1 MSGIYIH
8 IPFCKS
14 RCVYCG
20 FYSTMLLDLRHSYVD
35 AICRELELRSDY
47 LSEPVSTVYFGGGT
61 PSVLS
66 VDDLDRIFNAL
77 YKYNKVYGNSNGVA
91 EFTIECNPDDITD
104 EFCSFLSSSP
114 VNRISM
120 GVQSFSDGL
129 LKFAR
134 RRHGSSQPKVAV
146 ERLRHIGIPNISIDL
161 MFGFPNESLEV
172 WRNDVDKAL
181 SLDVEHISAYSLMF
195 EESTCLYGMLK
206 RGEVKECDEETS
218 LAMFNMLIDRLEAA
232 GYEHYEISN
241 FARPGF
247 RSQHNS
253 SYWHGVPYLGL
264 GASAHSF
271 NGSTRQW
278 NIGDVRKY
286 IDSISCGNIPAEI
299 EVLTKDNS
307 YDDMIMTG
315 LRTVEGVSLD
325 EVERRFGK
333 DYLDFL
339 EREALRYV
347 KAKLLKYSADHR
359 SISLTRKGLF
369 VSDSVM
375 CDLMHV
381 V

>member
-1 MSGIYIH
+1 
-8 IPFCKS
+8 
-14 RCVYCG
+14 
-20 FYSTMLLDLRHSYVD
+20 
-35 AICRELELRSDY
+35 
-47 LSEPVSTVYFGGGT
+47 
-61 PSVLS
+61 
-66 VDDLDRIFNAL
+66 
-77 YKYNKVYGNSNGVA
+77 
-91 EFTIECNPDDITD
+91 
-104 EFCSFLSSSP
+104 
-114 VNRISM
+114 
-120 GVQSFSDGL
+120 
-129 LKFAR
+129 
-134 RRHGSSQPKVAV
+134 
-146 ERLRHIGIPNISIDL
+146 

-172 WRNDVDKAL
+172 WRDDIDKAL

-195 EESTCLYGMLK
+195 EEGTCLYGMLQ

-218 LAMFNMLIDRLEAA
+218 LAMFNMLIDKLEAA

-241 FARPGF
+241 FAKPGF

-347 KAKLLKYSADHR
+347 KAKLLKYSVDHR
-359 SISLTRKGLF
+359 SLSLTRKGLF

-381 V
+381 

>member
-20 FYSTMLLDLRHSYVD
+20 FYSTTSLDLRHSYVD

-66 VDDLDRIFNAL
+66 VDDLDRIFNAV
-77 YKYNKVYGNSNGVA
+77 YKYNKVYGNSDGVA

-134 RRHGSSQPKVAV
+134 RRHGSSQPKLAV

-172 WRNDVDKAL
+172 WRNDIDKAL

-195 EESTCLYGMLK
+195 EEGTCLYGMLQ

-241 FARPGF
+241 FAKPGF

-347 KAKLLKYSADHR
+347 KAKLLKYSVDHR
-359 SISLTRKGLF
+359 SLSLTRKGLF

-381 V
+381 

>member
-20 FYSTMLLDLRHSYVD
+20 FYSTTSLDLRHSYVD

-66 VDDLDRIFNAL
+66 VDDLDRIFNAV
-77 YKYNKVYGNSNGVA
+77 YKYNKVYGNSDGVA

-134 RRHGSSQPKVAV
+134 RRHGSSQPKLAV

-172 WRNDVDKAL
+172 WRNDIDKAL
-181 SLDVEHISAYSLMF
+181 SLGVEHISAYSLMF
-195 EESTCLYGMLK
+195 EEGTCLYGMLQ

-241 FARPGF
+241 FAKPGF

-347 KAKLLKYSADHR
+347 KAKLLKYSVDHR
-359 SISLTRKGLF
+359 SLSLTRKGLF
-369 VSDSVM
+369 VSDNVM
-375 CDLMHV
+375 CELMHV
-381 V
+381 

>member
-20 FYSTMLLDLRHSYVD
+20 FYSTTSLDLRHSYVD

-66 VDDLDRIFNAL
+66 VDDLDRIFNAV
-77 YKYNKVYGNSNGVA
+77 YKYNKVYGNSDGVA

-134 RRHGSSQPKVAV
+134 RRHGSSQPKLAV

-172 WRNDVDKAL
+172 WRDDIDKAL

-195 EESTCLYGMLK
+195 EEGTCLYGMLQ

-218 LAMFNMLIDRLEAA
+218 LAMFNMLIDKLEAA

-241 FARPGF
+241 FAKPGF

-253 SYWHGVPYLGL
+253 SYWQGVPYLGL

-347 KAKLLKYSADHR
+347 KAKLLKYSVDHR
-359 SISLTRKGLF
+359 SLSLTRKGLF

-381 V
+381 

>member
-20 FYSTMLLDLRHSYVD
+20 FYSTTSLDLRHSYVD

-47 LSEPVSTVYFGGGT
+47 LSEPVSTVYIGGGT
-61 PSVLS
+61 PSVLA
-66 VDDLDRIFNAL
+66 VDDLDRIFNAI
-77 YKYNKVYGNSNGVA
+77 YKYNNVRGNSEGVV
-91 EFTIECNPDDITD
+91 EVTIECNPDDITD
-104 EFCSFLSSSP
+104 EFCSFLSFSP
-114 VNRISM
+114 VNRVSM

-129 LKFAR
+129 LKFAG
-134 RRHGSSQPKVAV
+134 RRHDSRQPKVAV
-146 ERLRHIGIPNISIDL
+146 ERLRRIGIPNISVDL
-161 MFGFPNESLEV
+161 MFGFPKETLEV
-172 WRNDVDKAL
+172 WENDIDTAL

-195 EESTCLYGMLK
+195 EEGTCLYRMLQ

-218 LAMFNMLIDRLEAA
+218 LAMFNLLIDRLEAA

-241 FARPGF
+241 FAKPGF

-253 SYWHGVPYLGL
+253 SYWHGIPYLGL

-278 NIGDVRKY
+278 NISDVRKY
-286 IDSISCGNIPAEI
+286 IDSISFGHVPAEV

-325 EVERRFGK
+325 EVEKRFGK
-333 DYLDFL
+333 DYLNFL
-339 EREALRYV
+339 KREASRHV
-347 KAKLLKYSADHR
+347 DAKLLKYSDDRR
-359 SISLTRKGLF
+359 SLFLTRKGLF

-381 V
+381 

>member
-20 FYSTMLLDLRHSYVD
+20 FYSTTSLDLRHSYVD

-66 VDDLDRIFNAL
+66 VDDLDRIFNAV
-77 YKYNKVYGNSNGVA
+77 YKYNKVYGNSDGVA

-134 RRHGSSQPKVAV
+134 RRHGSSQPKLAV
-146 ERLRHIGIPNISIDL
+146 ERLRHIGIPNISVDL

-172 WRNDVDKAL
+172 WRNDIDKAL

-195 EESTCLYGMLK
+195 EEGTCLYGMLQ

-241 FARPGF
+241 FAKPGF

-347 KAKLLKYSADHR
+347 KAKLLKYSVDHR
-359 SISLTRKGLF
+359 SLSLTRKGLF

-381 V
+381 

>member
-20 FYSTMLLDLRHSYVD
+20 FYSTTSLDLRHSYVD

-66 VDDLDRIFNAL
+66 VDDLDRIFNAV
-77 YKYNKVYGNSNGVA
+77 YKYNKVYGNSDGVA

-134 RRHGSSQPKVAV
+134 RRHGSSQPKLAV

-172 WRNDVDKAL
+172 WRDDIDKAL

-195 EESTCLYGMLK
+195 EEGTCLYGMLQ

-218 LAMFNMLIDRLEAA
+218 LAMFNMLIDKLEAA

-241 FARPGF
+241 FAKPGF

-271 NGSTRQW
+271 NESTRQW

-347 KAKLLKYSADHR
+347 KAKLLKYSVDHR
-359 SISLTRKGLF
+359 SLSLTRKGLF

-381 V
+381 

>member
-20 FYSTMLLDLRHSYVD
+20 FYSTTSLDLRHSYVD

-66 VDDLDRIFNAL
+66 VDDLDRIFNAV
-77 YKYNKVYGNSNGVA
+77 YKYNKVYGNSDGVA

-134 RRHGSSQPKVAV
+134 RRHGSSQPKLAV

-172 WRNDVDKAL
+172 WRNDIDKAL
-181 SLDVEHISAYSLMF
+181 SLGVEHISAYSLMF
-195 EESTCLYGMLK
+195 EEGTCLYGMLQ

-218 LAMFNMLIDRLEAA
+218 LAMFNMLIDKLEAA

-241 FARPGF
+241 FAKPGF

-347 KAKLLKYSADHR
+347 KAKLLKYSVDHR
-359 SISLTRKGLF
+359 SLSLTRKGLF

-381 V
+381 

>member
-20 FYSTMLLDLRHSYVD
+20 FYSTTSLDLRHSYVD

-47 LSEPVSTVYFGGGT
+47 LSEPVSTVYIGGGT
-61 PSVLS
+61 PSVLA
-66 VDDLDRIFNAL
+66 VDDLDRIFNAI
-77 YKYNKVYGNSNGVA
+77 YKYNNVRGNSEGVV
-91 EFTIECNPDDITD
+91 EVTIECNPDDITD
-104 EFCSFLSSSP
+104 EFCSFLSFSP
-114 VNRISM
+114 VNRVSM

-129 LKFAR
+129 LKFAG
-134 RRHGSSQPKVAV
+134 RRHDSRQPKVAV
-146 ERLRHIGIPNISIDL
+146 ERLRRIGIQNISVDL
-161 MFGFPNESLEV
+161 MFGFPKETLEI
-172 WRNDVDKAL
+172 WENDIDTAL

-195 EESTCLYGMLK
+195 EEGTCLYRMLQ

-218 LAMFNMLIDRLEAA
+218 LAMFNLLIDRLEVA

-241 FARPGF
+241 FAKPGF

-253 SYWHGVPYLGL
+253 SYWHGIPYLGL

-278 NIGDVRKY
+278 NISDVRKY
-286 IDSISCGNIPAEI
+286 IDSISFGHVPAEV

-325 EVERRFGK
+325 EVEKRFGK
-333 DYLDFL
+333 DYLNFL
-339 EREALRYV
+339 KREASRHV
-347 KAKLLKYSADHR
+347 DAKLLKYSDDRR
-359 SISLTRKGLF
+359 SLFLTRKGLF

-381 V
+381 

>member
-20 FYSTMLLDLRHSYVD
+20 FYSTTSLDLRHSYVD

-77 YKYNKVYGNSNGVA
+77 YKYNKVYGNSDGVA

-172 WRNDVDKAL
+172 WRNDIDKAL

-195 EESTCLYGMLK
+195 EEGTCLYGMLQ

-218 LAMFNMLIDRLEAA
+218 LAMFNMLIDRLETA

-241 FARPGF
+241 FAKPGF

-325 EVERRFGK
+325 EVEERFGK

-347 KAKLLKYSADHR
+347 EAELLKYSADHR
-359 SISLTRKGLF
+359 SLSLTRKGLF

-381 V
+381 

>member
-20 FYSTMLLDLRHSYVD
+20 FYSTTSLDLRHSYVD

-66 VDDLDRIFNAL
+66 VDDLDRIFNAV
-77 YKYNKVYGNSNGVA
+77 YKYNKVYGNSDGVA

-134 RRHGSSQPKVAV
+134 RRHGSSQPKLAV

-172 WRNDVDKAL
+172 WRNDIDKAL
-181 SLDVEHISAYSLMF
+181 SLGVEHISAYSLMF
-195 EESTCLYGMLK
+195 EEGTCLYGMLQ

-241 FARPGF
+241 FAKSGF

-307 YDDMIMTG
+307 YDDMIITG

-347 KAKLLKYSADHR
+347 KAKLLKYSVDHR
-359 SISLTRKGLF
+359 SLSLTRKGLF

-381 V
+381 

>member
-20 FYSTMLLDLRHSYVD
+20 FYSTTSLDLRHSYVD

-66 VDDLDRIFNAL
+66 VDDLDRIFNAV
-77 YKYNKVYGNSNGVA
+77 YKYNKVYGNSDGVA

-134 RRHGSSQPKVAV
+134 RRHGSSQPKLAV

-172 WRNDVDKAL
+172 WRNDIDKAL
-181 SLDVEHISAYSLMF
+181 SLGVEHISAYSLMF
-195 EESTCLYGMLK
+195 EEGTCLYGMLQ

-241 FARPGF
+241 FAKPGF

-307 YDDMIMTG
+307 YDDMIITG

-347 KAKLLKYSADHR
+347 KAKLLKYSVDHR
-359 SISLTRKGLF
+359 SLSLTRKGLF

-381 V
+381 

>member
-20 FYSTMLLDLRHSYVD
+20 FYSTTSLDLRHSYVD

-61 PSVLS
+61 PSVLA
-66 VDDLDRIFNAL
+66 VDDLDRIFNAI
-77 YKYNKVYGNSNGVA
+77 YKYNNVRGNSEGVV
-91 EFTIECNPDDITD
+91 EVTIECNPDDITD
-104 EFCSFLSSSP
+104 EFCSFLSFSP
-114 VNRISM
+114 VNRVSM

-129 LKFAR
+129 LKFAG
-134 RRHGSSQPKVAV
+134 RRHDSRQPKVAV
-146 ERLRHIGIPNISIDL
+146 ERLRRIGIPNISVDL
-161 MFGFPNESLEV
+161 MFGFPKETLEV
-172 WRNDVDKAL
+172 WENDIDTAL

-195 EESTCLYGMLK
+195 EEGTCLYRMLQ

-218 LAMFNMLIDRLEAA
+218 LAMFNLLIDRLEAA

-241 FARPGF
+241 FAKPGF

-253 SYWHGVPYLGL
+253 SYWHGIPYLGL

-278 NIGDVRKY
+278 NISDVRKY
-286 IDSISCGNIPAEI
+286 IDSISFGHVPAEV

-325 EVERRFGK
+325 EVEKRFGK
-333 DYLDFL
+333 DYLNFL
-339 EREALRYV
+339 KREASRHV
-347 KAKLLKYSADHR
+347 DAKLLKYSDDRR
-359 SISLTRKGLF
+359 SLFLTRKGLF

-381 V
+381 

>member
-20 FYSTMLLDLRHSYVD
+20 FYSTTSLDLRHSYVD

-66 VDDLDRIFNAL
+66 ADDLDRIFNAL
-77 YKYNKVYGNSNGVA
+77 YKYNKVYGDSDGVA

-172 WRNDVDKAL
+172 WRNDIDKAL

-195 EESTCLYGMLK
+195 EEGTCLYGMLQH
-206 RGEVKECDEETS
+206 GEVKECDEETS

-241 FARPGF
+241 FAKPGF

-325 EVERRFGK
+325 EVEKRFGK

-347 KAKLLKYSADHR
+347 EAKLLKYSADHR
-359 SISLTRKGLF
+359 SLSLTRKGLF

-381 V
+381 

>member
-20 FYSTMLLDLRHSYVD
+20 FYSTTSLDLRHSYVD

-47 LSEPVSTVYFGGGT
+47 LSEPVSTVYIGGGT
-61 PSVLS
+61 PSVLA
-66 VDDLDRIFNAL
+66 VDDLDRIFNAI
-77 YKYNKVYGNSNGVA
+77 YKYNNVRGNSEGVV
-91 EFTIECNPDDITD
+91 EVTIECNPDDITD
-104 EFCSFLSSSP
+104 EFCSFLSFSP
-114 VNRISM
+114 VNRVSM

-129 LKFAR
+129 LKFAG
-134 RRHGSSQPKVAV
+134 RRHDSRQPKVAV
-146 ERLRHIGIPNISIDL
+146 ERLRRIGIPNISVDL
-161 MFGFPNESLEV
+161 MFGFPKETLEV
-172 WRNDVDKAL
+172 WENDIDTAL

-195 EESTCLYGMLK
+195 EEGTCLYRMLQ

-218 LAMFNMLIDRLEAA
+218 LAMFNLLIDRLEAA
-232 GYEHYEISN
+232 RYEHYEISN
-241 FARPGF
+241 FAKPGF

-253 SYWHGVPYLGL
+253 SYWHGIPYLGL

-278 NIGDVRKY
+278 NISDVRKY
-286 IDSISCGNIPAEI
+286 IDSISFGHVPAEV

-347 KAKLLKYSADHR
+347 KAKLLKYSVDHR
-359 SISLTRKGLF
+359 SLSLTRKGLF

-381 V
+381 

>member
-20 FYSTMLLDLRHSYVD
+20 FYSTTSLDLRHSYVD

-66 VDDLDRIFNAL
+66 VDDLDRIFNAV
-77 YKYNKVYGNSNGVA
+77 YKYNKVYGNSDGVA

-134 RRHGSSQPKVAV
+134 RRHGSSQPKLAV

-172 WRNDVDKAL
+172 WRDDIDKAL

-195 EESTCLYGMLK
+195 EEGTCLYGMLQ

-241 FARPGF
+241 FAKSGF

-253 SYWHGVPYLGL
+253 SYWHGIPYLGL

-347 KAKLLKYSADHR
+347 KAKLLKYSVDHR
-359 SISLTRKGLF
+359 SLSLTRKGLF

-381 V
+381 

>member
-20 FYSTMLLDLRHSYVD
+20 FYSTTSLDLRHSYVD

-66 VDDLDRIFNAL
+66 VDDLDRIFNAV
-77 YKYNKVYGNSNGVA
+77 YKYNKVYGNSDGVA

-134 RRHGSSQPKVAV
+134 RRHGSSQPKLAV

-172 WRNDVDKAL
+172 WRDDIDKAL

-195 EESTCLYGMLK
+195 EEGTCLYGMLQ

-218 LAMFNMLIDRLEAA
+218 LAMFNMLIDKLEAA

-241 FARPGF
+241 FAKPGF

-347 KAKLLKYSADHR
+347 KAKLLKYSVDHR
-359 SISLTRKGLF
+359 SLSLTRKGLF

-381 V
+381 

>member
-20 FYSTMLLDLRHSYVD
+20 FYSTTSLDLRHSYVD

-66 VDDLDRIFNAL
+66 VDDLDRIFNAV
-77 YKYNKVYGNSNGVA
+77 YKYNKVCGNSDGVA

-104 EFCSFLSSSP
+104 KFCSFLSSSP

-120 GVQSFSDGL
+120 GVQSFSDVL

-134 RRHGSSQPKVAV
+134 RRHDSIQPKVAV
-146 ERLRHIGIPNISIDL
+146 ERLRHIGMSNISIDL

-172 WRNDVDKAL
+172 WRSDIEKAL

-195 EESTCLYGMLK
+195 EEGTCLYGMLQ

-218 LAMFNMLIDRLEAA
+218 LAMYNMLIERLEAA

-241 FARPGF
+241 FAKPGF
-247 RSQHNS
+247 RSRHNS

-278 NIGDVRKY
+278 NMSDVRKY
-286 IDSISCGNIPAEI
+286 IDTISRGIIPAEV

-333 DYLDFL
+333 DYLVFL
-339 EREALRYV
+339 EREASRYV
-347 KAKLLKYSADHR
+347 EAKLLKYSDDHR
-359 SISLTRKGLF
+359 SLSLTRKGLF

-381 V
+381 

>member
-20 FYSTMLLDLRHSYVD
+20 FYSTTSLDLRHSYVD

-47 LSEPVSTVYFGGGT
+47 LSEPVSTVYIGGGT
-61 PSVLS
+61 PSVLA
-66 VDDLDRIFNAL
+66 VDDLDRIFNAI
-77 YKYNKVYGNSNGVA
+77 YKYNNVRGNSEGVV
-91 EFTIECNPDDITD
+91 EVTIECNPDDITD
-104 EFCSFLSSSP
+104 EFCSFLSFSP
-114 VNRISM
+114 VNRVSM

-129 LKFAR
+129 LKFAG
-134 RRHGSSQPKVAV
+134 RRHDSRQPKVAV
-146 ERLRHIGIPNISIDL
+146 ERLRRIGIPNISVDL
-161 MFGFPNESLEV
+161 MFGFPKETLEV
-172 WRNDVDKAL
+172 WENDIDTAL

-195 EESTCLYGMLK
+195 EEGTCLYRMLQ

-218 LAMFNMLIDRLEAA
+218 LAMFNLLIDRLEAA
-232 GYEHYEISN
+232 RYEHYEISN
-241 FARPGF
+241 FAKPGF

-253 SYWHGVPYLGL
+253 SYWHGIPYLGL

-278 NIGDVRKY
+278 NISDVRKY
-286 IDSISCGNIPAEI
+286 IDSISFGHVPAEV

-325 EVERRFGK
+325 EVEKRFGK
-333 DYLDFL
+333 DYLNFL
-339 EREALRYV
+339 KREASRHV
-347 KAKLLKYSADHR
+347 DAKLLKYSDDRR
-359 SISLTRKGLF
+359 SLFLTRKGLF

-381 V
+381 

>member
-14 RCVYCG
+14 RCIYCG
-20 FYSTMLLDLRHSYVD
+20 FYSTTSLDLRHSYVD

-66 VDDLDRIFNAL
+66 VDDLDRIFNAV
-77 YKYNKVYGNSNGVA
+77 YKYNKVYGNSDGVA

-134 RRHGSSQPKVAV
+134 RRHGSSQPKLAV

-172 WRNDVDKAL
+172 WRDDIDKAL

-195 EESTCLYGMLK
+195 EEGTCLYGMLQ

-218 LAMFNMLIDRLEAA
+218 LAMFNMLIDKLEAA

-241 FARPGF
+241 FAKPGF

-347 KAKLLKYSADHR
+347 KAKLLKYSVDHR
-359 SISLTRKGLF
+359 SLSLTRKGLF

-381 V
+381 

>member
-20 FYSTMLLDLRHSYVD
+20 FYSTTSLDLRHSYVD

-66 VDDLDRIFNAL
+66 VDDLDRIFNAV
-77 YKYNKVYGNSNGVA
+77 YKYNKVYGNSDGVA

-134 RRHGSSQPKVAV
+134 RRHGSSQPKLAV

-172 WRNDVDKAL
+172 WRDDIDKAL

-195 EESTCLYGMLK
+195 EEGTCLYGMLQ

-241 FARPGF
+241 FAKPGF

-347 KAKLLKYSADHR
+347 KAKLLKYSVDHR
-359 SISLTRKGLF
+359 SLSLTRKGLF

-381 V
+381 

>member
-20 FYSTMLLDLRHSYVD
+20 FYSTTSLDLRHSYVD

-47 LSEPVSTVYFGGGT
+47 LGEPVSTVYFGGGT

-66 VDDLDRIFNAL
+66 VDDLDRIFNAV
-77 YKYNKVYGNSNGVA
+77 YKYNKVYGNSDGVA

-134 RRHGSSQPKVAV
+134 RRHGSSQPKLAV

-172 WRNDVDKAL
+172 WRNDIDKAL

-195 EESTCLYGMLK
+195 EEGTCLYGMLQ

-218 LAMFNMLIDRLEAA
+218 LAMFNMLIDKLEAA

-241 FARPGF
+241 FAKPGF

-347 KAKLLKYSADHR
+347 KAKLLKYSVDHR
-359 SISLTRKGLF
+359 SLSLTRKGLF

-381 V
+381 

>member
-20 FYSTMLLDLRHSYVD
+20 FYSTTSLDLRHSYVD

-66 VDDLDRIFNAL
+66 VDDLDRIFNAV
-77 YKYNKVYGNSNGVA
+77 YKYNKVYGNSDGVA

-134 RRHGSSQPKVAV
+134 RRHGSSQPILAV

-172 WRNDVDKAL
+172 WRNDIDKAL
-181 SLDVEHISAYSLMF
+181 SLGVEHISAYSLMF
-195 EESTCLYGMLK
+195 EEGTCLYGMLQ

-241 FARPGF
+241 FAKPGF

-278 NIGDVRKY
+278 NIGDIRKY

-347 KAKLLKYSADHR
+347 KAKLLKYSVDHR
-359 SISLTRKGLF
+359 SLSLTRKGLF

-381 V
+381 

>member
-20 FYSTMLLDLRHSYVD
+20 FYSTTSLDLRHSYVD

-66 VDDLDRIFNAL
+66 VDDLDRIFNAV
-77 YKYNKVYGNSNGVA
+77 YKYNKVYGNSDGVA

-134 RRHGSSQPKVAV
+134 RRHGSSQPKLAV

-172 WRNDVDKAL
+172 WRNDIDKAL
-181 SLDVEHISAYSLMF
+181 SLGVEHISAYSLMF
-195 EESTCLYGMLK
+195 EEGTCLYGMLQ

-241 FARPGF
+241 FAKPGF

-347 KAKLLKYSADHR
+347 KAKLLKYSVDHR
-359 SISLTRKGLF
+359 SLSLTRKGLF

-381 V
+381 

>member
-20 FYSTMLLDLRHSYVD
+20 FYSTTSLDLRHSYVD

-66 VDDLDRIFNAL
+66 VDDLDRIFNAV
-77 YKYNKVYGNSNGVA
+77 YKYNKVYGNSDGVA

-134 RRHGSSQPKVAV
+134 RRHGSSQPKLAV

-172 WRNDVDKAL
+172 WRNDIDKAL

-195 EESTCLYGMLK
+195 EEGTCLYGMLQ

-241 FARPGF
+241 FAKSGF

-253 SYWHGVPYLGL
+253 SYWHGIPYLGL

-347 KAKLLKYSADHR
+347 KAKLLKYSVDHR
-359 SISLTRKGLF
+359 SLSLTRKGLF

-381 V
+381 